1 MAASLQL
8 RLTGG
13 AANSDPAASLGGV
26 MSANQVHLPDTIDAS
41 PAVDKGNGRVG
52 IPITGHLYAADKTII
67 ISGTT
72 NYDGSRK
79 IESQTANEV
88 VIVATYAAETFD
100 GTETTEITLNNLFDN
115 VDPGEA
121 SAGDTEYRAI
131 DVYNAG
137 DAAATSVSV
146 HMSTETSS
154 PDTAL
159 DLGHDAT
166 NDPHTSA
173 WAGETIADEDTAPAS
188 PVITFGHHL
197 SANKLSLPDIPVGHA
212 CRVWLKRVVSAA
224 AGNTSNDQGT
234 FRAEYA

>member
-1 MAASLQL
+1 MPAILQL

-26 MSANQVHLPDTIDAS
+26 MSANQVSA
-41 PAVDKGNGRVG
+41 
-52 IPITGHLYAADKTII
+52 
-67 ISGTT
+67 
-72 NYDGSRK
+72 
-79 IESQTANEV
+79 TAM
-88 VIVATYAAETFD
+88 
-100 GTETTEITLNNLFDN
+100 NNLFDN
-115 VDPGEA
+115 VDPDEA

-154 PDTAL
+154 TDTAL

-166 NDPHTSA
+166 NNPHTAA
-173 WAGETIADEDTAPAS
+173 WAGETIADEDTAPAA
-188 PVITFGHHL
+188 PVITFGHHVA
-197 SANKLSLPDIPVGHA
+197 ANKLSLPDIPAGEA
-212 CRVWLKRVVSAA
+212 CRVWLRRVVSAA